1 MRPSGPGKIGPFSL
15 RKANSAVSLELGQSF
30 SGSEKPYCGAAVEGA
45 LVDGN
50 CDSHFPD
57 SHFPDKG
64 PEYRWV
70 RSALS
75 SVLKVDVLVS
85 CLCAGLFLDLSVCLN
100 ASTYCFD

>member
-1 MRPSGPGKIGPFSL
+1 MRPSAPCKIGPFSL
-15 RKANSAVSLELGQSF
+15 RKVNSAVSLGLGQSF
-30 SGSEKPYCGAAVEGA
+30 SGSEEPYCGAAVEGA

-50 CDSHFPD
+50 YD

-85 CLCAGLFLDLSVCLN
+85 CLCAGLFLDFSVCLN

>member
-1 MRPSGPGKIGPFSL
+1 MRPSAPGKIGPFSL
-15 RKANSAVSLELGQSF
+15 RKVISAVSLGLGQSF
-30 SGSEKPYCGAAVEGA
+30 SGSEEPYCGAAVEGA

-50 CDSHFPD
+50 SHFPD

-70 RSALS
+70 RSAPS

-85 CLCAGLFLDLSVCLN
+85 CL
-100 ASTYCFD
+100 